1 MELFSGEYSHL
12 KVSSPVLYC
21 DRDAI
26 SRGIVISSTAVSLM
40 DDEER
45 LDDVSGDCAKNKL
58 KMKSSK
64 LDFVANIKAKIF
76 EADVFDYFVPNS
88 RWFRVE
94 VRK

>member
-21 DRDAI
+21 DREAI

-45 LDDVSGDCAKNKL
+45 LDDVSGDCAKT
-58 KMKSSK
+58 
-64 LDFVANIKAKIF
+64 
-76 EADVFDYFVPNS
+76 NS
-88 RWFRVE
+88 R
-94 VRK
+94 